1 MPPIRILV
9 VDDSVLVRRMV
20 SQVLS
25 EDGAL
30 EVVGVAA
37 NGHIALAKI
46 PQVNPHLI
54 ILDIEMPEMDGLET
68 LTAIRKDY
76 PDLPV
81 IMFSS
86 LTERGAAITLDALSL
101 GATDYVTKPTNKGS
115 KQAALQDIR
124 QQLIPKIKAICHQE
138 VSKLSVLP
146 NKIQQPPKL
155 LQLSRK
161 IPPKV
166 KIVAIGVSTGGPNA
180 LTTLLSAFPANFPV
194 PIVIVQHMP
203 PVFTTRLAQRLNK
216 NCQVSVCEGFSGA
229 SIAPGQVWI
238 APGDFH
244 MILEREG
251 TEIQIRTNQ
260 EHPEN
265 FCRPAVDVLFRSVAK
280 IYGAGTLGVI
290 MTGMGQDGLHGC
302 ECIREVGGQIF
313 VQDQATSVVWGMP
326 GMVANAGL
334 ADFVLPLNELGKEI
348 LSRCKGLKLTDLRGG
363 KHPKTQTSKG

>member
-1 MPPIRILV
+1 MPPIRILI

-25 EDGAL
+25 EDTAL

-46 PQVNPHLI
+46 PQVNPNLI

-76 PDLPV
+76 SNLPV

-86 LTERGAAITLDALSL
+86 LTERGAAITIDALSL
-101 GATDYVTKPTNKGS
+101 GATDYVTKPVNKGS
-115 KQAALQDIR
+115 KEAALQDIR
-124 QQLIPKIKAICHQE
+124 QQLIPKIKAICYQE
-138 VSKLSVLP
+138 VSKLSTLP
-146 NKIQQPPKL
+146 NRIKKTPKSP
-155 LQLSRK
+155 QLSGK

-166 KIVAIGVSTGGPNA
+166 KIIAIGVSTGGPNA

-194 PIVIVQHMP
+194 PIVLVQHMP
-203 PVFTTRLAQRLNK
+203 PVFTARLAKRLDK
-216 NCQVSVCEGFSGA
+216 NCQVRVSEGVSGA
-229 SIAPGQVWI
+229 SIKPGQVWI

-244 MILEREG
+244 MVLEREG
-251 TEIQIRTNQ
+251 TRVKIRTNQ
-260 EHPEN
+260 DHPEN

-302 ECIREVGGQIF
+302 GCIREAGGKIF

-334 ADFVLPLNELGKEI
+334 ADLVLPLNQLQKEI
-348 LSRCKGLKLTDLRGG
+348 ILTVI
-363 KHPKTQTSKG
+363 H